1 VQIAELICDVGLELL
16 QQRLAGNPTRVCC
29 MASGALDKQGVLV
42 LHRNHGELSGV
53 SSAASQRLCRY
64 VHRLRAAN
72 LARGLKKEDT
82 LVHQLGALCA
92 HCGILEDASES

>member
-1 VQIAELICDVGLELL
+1 MQIAELIGDVGLELL
-16 QQRLAGNPTRVCC
+16 QQRLAGRPTRVCC
-29 MASGALDKQGVLV
+29 MASGALESSKGVLV
-42 LHRNHGELSGV
+42 IHRNHGELSGV

-64 VHRLRAAN
+64 VHRLRAAE

-82 LVHQLGALCA
+82 LVLGALCA